1 MCATMWWYTR
11 GAPTEGSI
19 SGATLRPKNGEVKR
33 MYHSEHD
40 ERSMTKSERVAA
52 ALSRRPVDRP
62 PVAFWR
68 HVPEVDHSARGLADA
83 MLAFHRRWDLDL
95 IKVMSSG
102 VYCVEDW
109 GCDVAYTGAVNGAKQ
124 CTRHAVQKR
133 ADWARIKTLDAGA
146 GALGRELEAVRLIVR
161 GRVDDAPVLH
171 TLFSPLTIAR
181 KLAGDRVASDL
192 REEPDAVTPALEAI
206 GETVARYAAASIEAG
221 AEGIFFATQAANP
234 DSFTREEHDRFD
246 LVHVRRILRFVQG
259 RSRLTMLHAHGDLP
273 YLDAFAG
280 VSIHAINWHDRTT
293 SPTLAAAARQFS
305 VALVGGLNQQQTL
318 RKETPAAVAAETRD
332 AIAQTGGVGLIV
344 GPGCVLPLDAPDA
357 NLEAVVKTVKTW
369 AP

>member
-1 MCATMWWYTR
+1 
-11 GAPTEGSI
+11 
-19 SGATLRPKNGEVKR
+19 
-33 MYHSEHD
+33 
-40 ERSMTKSERVAA
+40 MTKAERIAA
-52 ALSRRPVDRP
+52 ALSRQPVDRP

-68 HVPEVDHSARGLADA
+68 HVPEVDHTARGLADA

-109 GCDVAYTGAVNGAKQ
+109 GCEVAYHGAVNGAKQ
-124 CTRHAVQKR
+124 CTRHAVQTR
-133 ADWARIKTLDAGA
+133 ADWARIKTLDPGT

-161 GRVDDAPVLH
+161 GRPDDAPVLH

-181 KLAGDRVASDL
+181 KLAGDRVVSDL
-192 REEPDAVTPALEAI
+192 REAPDAVLPALEAI

-234 DSFTREEHDRFD
+234 ESFTREEHDRFD
-246 LVHVRRILRFVQG
+246 LIHVRRVLRFVEG

-273 YLDAFAG
+273 YLDAFTG
-280 VSIHAINWHDRTT
+280 VPIHAINWHDRTT
-293 SPTLAAAARQFS
+293 SPTLAEAARQFS
-305 VALVGGLNQQQTL
+305 GALVGGLNQQQTL
-318 RKETPAAVAAETRD
+318 RKATPDAVAAETRD
-332 AIAQTGGVGLIV
+332 AVAETGGVGLIV

-357 NLEAVVKTVKTW
+357 NLEAVVRTVKEGRR
-369 AP
+369 